1 MSKLMN
7 KSEHTP
13 LPLPLPCPPDLI
25 PTHTLTSGSR
35 TRTPSPGPGPLH
47 LTLQATINH
56 IAGDDQ
62 EPQRTVCVDE
72 YMYMTNAIERNA
84 LYKANCAAK
93 QALKPEV
100 PGPTRSFCHPPCR
113 LHPTSRRNNYDVRK
127 ST

>member
-1 MSKLMN
+1 MN

-13 LPLPLPCPPDLI
+13 LPLPLPLPCPPNLI
-25 PTHTLTSGSR
+25 PTHTLTTGSR
-35 TRTPSPGPGPLH
+35 TRTPSPGPGPLPLH
-47 LTLQATINH
+47 LTLQ

-62 EPQRTVCVDE
+62 PHCRRRSRASTYRLRRRVHDKCYRAQCLVRSKLC
-72 YMYMTNAIERNA
+72 
-84 LYKANCAAK
+84 C
-93 QALKPEV
+93 QASPEV